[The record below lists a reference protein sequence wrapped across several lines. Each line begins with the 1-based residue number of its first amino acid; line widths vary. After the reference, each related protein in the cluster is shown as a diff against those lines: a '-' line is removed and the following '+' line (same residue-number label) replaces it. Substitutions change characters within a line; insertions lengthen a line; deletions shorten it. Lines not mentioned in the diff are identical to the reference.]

1 MVELFIHRYFSEDS
15 RAICSRLCYSLLGYI
30 YRLYFT
36 IQYYNE
42 VGFLGKLFIHC
53 VVHEASQNCAQILW
67 QRPGYFSSHFPCVS
81 LPGIG
86 SCYTWEVYLQG
97 GMDASLSLILAF
109 NFCCSI
115 SDVDIIMLLGCASTF
130 SLIGIFII
138 KDMWLHFLPDNVDL
152 FHILG
157 SCCHPS
163 SAGLVAENEKYRQLD
178 WTIHFTLGVMYLSFL
193 TFCKSWLC
201 SHLNLFTFFFFFMLF
216 TKGFYLGFFFVC
228 LLKWKSQ
235 FLFIHL

>member
-1 MVELFIHRYFSEDS
+1 
-15 RAICSRLCYSLLGYI
+15 
-30 YRLYFT
+30 
-36 IQYYNE
+36 
-42 VGFLGKLFIHC
+42 
-53 VVHEASQNCAQILW
+53 
-67 QRPGYFSSHFPCVS
+67 
-81 LPGIG
+81 
-86 SCYTWEVYLQG
+86 
-97 GMDASLSLILAF
+97 MDASLSLILAF

-193 TFCKSWLC
+193 TICESWLC
-201 SHLNLFTFFFFFMLF
+201 SHLNLFSFFFFLLILF
-216 TKGFYLGFFFVC
+216 AKGFYLGFYFF
-228 LLKWKSQ
+228 KWRSQ
-235 FLFIHL
+235 FLFILLILFEGWVFACSSVVKGEKLQKHSRYLGGGGGDRIRELQRVRSHLLNLKMIGMVKPDRVLVPPPVVCIFFVMDCEFYFAFIYL